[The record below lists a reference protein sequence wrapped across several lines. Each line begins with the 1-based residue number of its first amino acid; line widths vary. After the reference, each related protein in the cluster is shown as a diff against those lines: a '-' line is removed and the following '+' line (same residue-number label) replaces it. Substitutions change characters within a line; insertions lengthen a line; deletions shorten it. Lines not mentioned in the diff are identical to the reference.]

1 MGITFKENCSDMRNS
16 GVINI
21 VKQLEILSCNVE
33 VYDPW
38 CDKEFAKEELNIS
51 TIIEPISGKYDSII
65 LAVAHDI
72 FKDFSIDKIRE
83 YGKQNHVVYDVKYLF
98 DKVQSDGRL

>member
-1 MGITFKENCSDMRNS
+1 MGLTFKENCSDMRNS

-21 VKQLEILSCNVE
+21 VKELESLSCNVE

-38 CDKEFAKEELNIS
+38 CDKELAKEEFNIS
-51 TIIEPISGKYDSII
+51 TTIKPKTGQYDSII

-72 FKDFSIDKIRE
+72 FKDLSIDKIRE
-83 YGKQNHVVYDVKYLF
+83 YGKQNHVFYDVKYLF
-98 DKVQSDGRL
+98 DKEQSDGRL